1 MNFFVH
7 KLGCPKNDVDGD
19 YIVARLVEAGHTP
32 VARPEDADSIIVN
45 TCGFIQDAKQ
55 QSIDALLEL
64 GQLKKEGRLKT
75 LYAAGCLSQRYGDDL
90 LKGIEELDG
99 AFGLGALDPLAEAV
113 TTSAKLKRVV
123 RQEVRKL
130 AYLDWRSRSVTDA
143 FPYSYLKISDGCDR
157 ECSYCAI
164 PLMRGQFRSRPVESI
179 RREAEFLA
187 EQGKKEIILVSQEAT
202 LWNSDHQSKIGLL
215 ELLDKLE
222 AVDGIEWIRLM
233 YLHPART
240 DEALVARL
248 AAGGKTLDYFDL
260 PLQHI
265 NTEVLRKMKRE
276 TNRRTIEAL
285 LKRIARMA
293 PAATR
298 RVGLMVG
305 FPGETEEQFEEL
317 YDFVADQRFERL
329 GVFAF
334 SSEEGTR
341 AADLPGKVPEKVKLE
356 RVDRLMLLQQEIA
369 FERNDS
375 LIGNIVEVIIDSVD
389 GDESAVGR
397 SRGDCPEVDQTVLV
411 KSKIANVGDICR
423 VRIDASDGYD
433 LVGCLVRE

>member
-1 MNFFVH
+1 MKFFVH

-19 YIVARLVEAGHTP
+19 YIVARLVEAGHSP
-32 VARPEDADSIIVN
+32 VKRPEDAESIIVN

-99 AFGLGALDPLAEAV
+99 TFGLGALDPLAEAV
-113 TTSAKLKRVV
+113 TSSAKLKRTV
-123 RQEVRKL
+123 RQDVRKL
-130 AYLDWRSRSVTDA
+130 AYLDWRSRFVTDS

-164 PLMRGQFRSRPVESI
+164 PLMRGQFRSRPTESI

-202 LWNSDHQSKIGLL
+202 LWNSDHQSEIGLL
-215 ELLDKLE
+215 ELLDQLE
-222 AVDGIEWIRLM
+222 AVQGIEWIRLM

-240 DEALVARL
+240 DEALVARM
-248 AAGGKTLDYFDL
+248 ASGGKTLDYFDL

-265 NTEVLRKMKRE
+265 NTGVLRGMKRE

-285 LKRIARMA
+285 LKLIARMA
-293 PAATR
+293 PNATR

-317 YDFVADQRFERL
+317 YDFVAEQRFERL

-369 FERNDS
+369 FARNNS
-375 LIGNIVEVIIDSVD
+375 LIGNIVDVIIDSVD
-389 GDESAVGR
+389 ADGSAVGR
-397 SRGDCPEVDQTVLV
+397 SRGDCPEVDQTVMV
-411 KSKIANVGDICR
+411 ESKIVNVGDICQ
-423 VRIDASDGYD
+423 VRIEATDGYD